1 MSGLRTARLFF
12 KPITDPMLQPWRNG
26 TVLRIADE
34 THNTRRFWIQVP
46 ELESFSFQ
54 PGQFVTLDLPIHE
67 KANKRW
73 RSYSIASWPDN
84 SNIFELIILRLEEG
98 AGTNYLFNEVKEGA
112 VLPLRGPQGVFVMP
126 ATLDRDLYLI
136 CTGTGVA
143 PFRSMVQHIKKAG
156 LPHQQIHLFYGCRSQ
171 KDLLYADEFRQLEKE
186 LPGFQ
191 YHPTL
196 SRESWEGHTGYVHAH
211 YENVIKRNT
220 VTDAGGNSTVPPA
233 YFLLCGWR
241 NMIDE
246 AREKLLALGY
256 DKKSIHQEIYG

>member
-1 MSGLRTARLFF
+1 
-12 KPITDPMLQPWRNG
+12 MLQPWRNG
-26 TVLRIADE
+26 TVLRIEDE

-46 ELESFSFQ
+46 ELTDFSFL

-84 SNIFELIILRLEEG
+84 SNIFELIVLRLEDG
-98 AGTNYLFNEVKEGA
+98 AGTNYLFNEVKVGS
-112 VLPLRGPQGVFVMP
+112 VLPLRGPQGVFTLP
-126 ATLDRDLYLI
+126 TTLDHDLFLI

-143 PFRSMVQHIKKAG
+143 PFRSMIHHIKERG
-156 LPHQQIHLFYGCRSQ
+156 LDHKKIHLFYGCRTS
-171 KDLLYADEFRQLEKE
+171 KDLLYEKEFRQLEKE
-186 LPGFQ
+186 LVGFS

-196 SRESWEGHTGYVHAH
+196 SREDWEGNKGYVHPH
-211 YENVIKRNT
+211 YEKVIRDNYIT
-220 VTDAGGNSTVPPA
+220 NQSGENIITPA

-246 AREKLLALGY
+246 AKERIINMGF
-256 DKKSIHQEIYG
+256 DKKSIHLEIYG